1 MLVYQRVTHEHIP
14 THGTSTI
21 HRIEAWHRGAV
32 ISTKSVCRIMQ
43 PEPNP
48 DPKSIDMLQKHIVTP
63 KKWKKHIIIS
73 NLQMFVKENR
83 FNVSIYFGVAI
94 IWYELCVLIS
104 LLQLVCFLHIQELS
118 TT

>member
-1 MLVYQRVTHEHIP
+1 
-14 THGTSTI
+14 
-21 HRIEAWHRGAV
+21 
-32 ISTKSVCRIMQ
+32 
-43 PEPNP
+43 
-48 DPKSIDMLQKHIVTP
+48 
-63 KKWKKHIIIS
+63 
-73 NLQMFVKENR
+73 MFVKENR